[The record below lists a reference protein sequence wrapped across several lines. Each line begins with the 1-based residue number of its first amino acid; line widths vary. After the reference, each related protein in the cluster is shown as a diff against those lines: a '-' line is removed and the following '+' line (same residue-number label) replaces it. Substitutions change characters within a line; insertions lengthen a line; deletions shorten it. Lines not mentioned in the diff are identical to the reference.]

1 MDAPF
6 GLPVPP
12 PARVVVGLSGGV
24 DSAVTALRLK
34 RAGYDVLGLF
44 MKNWEDDDA
53 FGDCPAADDIAD
65 VQAIAACLDIPVQVI
80 NFATEYREQ
89 VFAHFLAEYRRGRTP
104 NPDVLCNRQIKFGVF
119 REHALAQG
127 AQAIATGH
135 YAALRRTGGSVE
147 LLCPADQ
154 DKDQTYFLHAL
165 TQAQLA
171 PAGFPL
177 ADLTKRQVRALALD
191 AGLPVA
197 QKKDS
202 TGICFIGERPFREF
216 LGRYLVADPGDMLDD
231 SGRVIGRH
239 VGLPY
244 YTLGQRQGLGIG
256 GGHGASGD
264 AWYVAG
270 KDAARNVLVVVQGH
284 EHPLLLSTGLKSEPA
299 TWIAGRPPAAM
310 FTCTA
315 KTRYRQ
321 RAEPCEVA
329 VADDGRCTVRFARPQ
344 RAVTPGQSVVF
355 YRDTVCLGGAVIDA
369 TTPLVR
375 HDSRAP
381 RAAVTDSP

>member
-24 DSAVTALRLK
+24 DSAVTALLLK
-34 RAGYDVLGLF
+34 RAGYEVVGLF

-53 FGDCPAADDIAD
+53 FGDCPAAADIAD
-65 VQAIAACLDIPVQVI
+65 VQAIGARLDIPVQVV
-80 NFATEYREQ
+80 NFAAEYREQ

-119 REHALAQG
+119 REHALALG
-127 AQAIATGH
+127 ARAIATGH
-135 YAALRRTGGSVE
+135 YAAIRRTGGAVE
-147 LLCPADQ
+147 LLCPADP

-177 ADLTKRQVRALALD
+177 ADLGKPQVRALATQ

-216 LGRYLVADPGDMLDD
+216 LGRYLVAEPGDMLDAA
-231 SGRVIGRH
+231 GRVVGRH
-239 VGLPY
+239 VGLPH

-256 GGHGASGD
+256 GGHGASGE

-284 EHPLLLSTGLKSEPA
+284 EHPLLLSTALRSEPA
-299 TWIAGRPPAAM
+299 SWIAGSPPAGR

-321 RAEPCEVA
+321 RAEACEVA

-355 YRDTVCLGGAVIDA
+355 YRDRVCLGGAVIDA
-369 TTPLVR
+369 TVPVIGATPARLEN
-375 HDSRAP
+375 A
-381 RAAVTDSP
+381 